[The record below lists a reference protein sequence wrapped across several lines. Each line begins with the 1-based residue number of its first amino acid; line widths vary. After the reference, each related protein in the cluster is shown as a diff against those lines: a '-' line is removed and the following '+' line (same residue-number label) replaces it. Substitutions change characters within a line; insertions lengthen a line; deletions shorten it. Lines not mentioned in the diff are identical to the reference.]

1 MTASEPQIP
10 HLPERLGELATLA
23 TNLWW
28 CWSRDARNLFHSIDK
43 SLWRRTRHNP
53 IELLQLVEPSRL
65 IELAGDEEFLLQFDR
80 VRTQFE
86 QALSGEGTWFRT
98 TYPELA
104 SRPVA
109 YFCAEF
115 GLHNSVPIYSGGLG
129 VLAGD
134 HCKASSDLGI
144 PLVGVGLLYTKGFF
158 DQQIRLDGWQEDVD
172 DPLDP
177 TTTPVTPV
185 RDESGAPHVVTI
197 PLSGRTLHIGA
208 WRIMVGSVPLYL
220 LDTNLEVND
229 PKDRDLTF
237 RLYSG
242 GPEQRIRQEWVLG
255 VGGVRLL
262 RKLGIEPA
270 VWHANEGH
278 AAFMLVERARELVAQ
293 GRTLS
298 EAVAQ
303 VRASSTFTTHTPV
316 PAGHDVFAGD
326 QVAQCIAGYLDG
338 GEFDAETF
346 SSFGRHPEHDHGAYH
361 MTATCIRLAGRVNAV
376 SQLHGQETRR
386 IWQVLWPEH
395 ELERIPVGHVTN
407 GVHLATWMANQ
418 VMDLLDSELGPHWGS
433 RLEDA
438 ALLERVLAIDAEAL
452 WHVHLRLKSQLL
464 EHICEE
470 ARRRL
475 HGRRK
480 DSSHLAAAGTLL
492 SPEAL
497 TIGFARRFATYK
509 RADLIFSDPD
519 RLRELVTDPR
529 RPVQLVFSGKA
540 HPADEGA
547 KRIIQRVYQFTN
559 DPSFEGRI
567 AFLENYDMHL
577 AHRLVQGVDLWLNL
591 PRVPLEACGTSGMKA
606 GLNAVPQLGTMD
618 GWWAEGY
625 NAKNGWCIPRG
636 PEEGIDA
643 HDAGCVYDLLQTEI
657 VPAFFERDERGVPVR
672 WVQTMRHALRETL
685 GRFTARTMV
694 TRYANDFYVPSMRGE
709 QPPPPPTAA

>member
-1 MTASEPQIP
+1 MTASESRIP
-10 HLPERLGELATLA
+10 RLPERIAELATLA

-28 CWSRDARNLFHSIDK
+28 CWSRDARNLFRSIDK
-43 SLWRRTRHNP
+43 LLWHRTRHNP
-53 IELLQLVEPSRL
+53 IALLQGVVPARLNALV
-65 IELAGDEEFLLQFDR
+65 GDAEFLERYDR
-80 VRTQFE
+80 VRTQLE
-86 QALSGEGTWFRT
+86 RALGGEGTWFRAT
-98 TYPELA
+98 HPELA
-104 SRPVA
+104 TRRVA

-134 HCKASSDLGI
+134 HLKAASDLGV
-144 PLVGVGLLYTKGFF
+144 PLVGIGLLYGKGFF

-177 TTTPVTPV
+177 TITPVTSV
-185 RDESGAPHVVTI
+185 RDESGSPHLVTV
-197 PLSGRTLHIGA
+197 PLSGRTVHIGA

-220 LDTNLEVND
+220 LDTNLEVNA
-229 PKDRDLTF
+229 PEDRDLTF

-242 GPEQRIRQEWVLG
+242 GPEMRIRQEWVLG

-270 VWHANEGH
+270 AWHANEGH
-278 AAFMLVERARELVAQ
+278 AAFMLVERAQELVAQ
-293 GRTLS
+293 GRTLA
-298 EAVAQ
+298 EAVAE

-316 PAGHDVFAGD
+316 PAGHDVFGGD
-326 QVAQCIAGYLDG
+326 LVAQCVAEYIDG
-338 GEFDAETF
+338 GELDGRTF
-346 SSFGRHPEHDHGAYH
+346 ASFGRHPERDHGAYH
-361 MTATCIRLAGRVNAV
+361 MTAACMRLAGRVNGV
-376 SQLHGQETRR
+376 SQLHGAETRR
-386 IWQVLWPEH
+386 IWQVFWPER
-395 ELERIPVGHVTN
+395 EPEQVPVGHVTN
-407 GVHLATWMANQ
+407 GVHLATWMANP
-418 VMDLLDSELGPHWGS
+418 VMDLLDGALGHGWGS
-433 RLEDA
+433 RLEDP
-438 ALLERVLAIDAEAL
+438 ALLARVLETEAEAL
-452 WHVHLRLKSQLL
+452 WNVHVRLKGQLL
-464 EHICEE
+464 EHIREE

-475 HGRRK
+475 HDRWK

-529 RPVQLVFSGKA
+529 HPVQIVFSGKA
-540 HPADEGA
+540 HPADDGG

-559 DPSFEGRI
+559 DPEFQGRI
-567 AFLENYDMHL
+567 AFLEDYEMHL

-625 NAKNGWCIPRG
+625 TGENGWCIPRG
-636 PEEGIDA
+636 TQDEVDA
-643 HDAGCVYDLLQTEI
+643 HDANCVYDLLKREI
-657 VPAFFERDERGVPVR
+657 VPAFFDRDERGVPLR
-672 WVQTMRHALRETL
+672 WVRTMRHALRETL

-709 QPPPPPTAA
+709 PAAPPPTVG